1 MAGWSRVAAGL
12 RSLLRSPR
20 SLCATQVRRAVV
32 PGLFGGSVA
41 TGIFLYYQYRPSSRT
56 LPFTV
61 YAEEQKVSKRFT
73 DRVCVV
79 TVVSIFRMFSIK
91 KTTKLMENISTVV
104 YRKGRKHRSK
114 VLIESERPPAVAL
127 NIYLLFVS
135 GSRSPAAVCQKSSLQ
150 PVRVRG
156 VRTGALHDTQR
167 LPLLRHAGE
176 SRP

>member
-1 MAGWSRVAAGL
+1 MKMAGWSRVAAGL

-79 TVVSIFRMFSIK
+79 TVVSIVRMFSIK
-91 KTTKLMENISTVV
+91 KTTKLMEIISTVV
-104 YRKGRKHRSK
+104 YKKG
-114 VLIESERPPAVAL
+114 VNIEAKFL
-127 NIYLLFVS
+127 
-135 GSRSPAAVCQKSSLQ
+135 SRANAPQLSL
-150 PVRVRG
+150 
-156 VRTGALHDTQR
+156 
-167 LPLLRHAGE
+167 
-176 SRP
+176 